1 MNTYIRPAF
10 VLLLLFTLITGLAYP
25 LAITGFAQIVLP
37 KQANGSLILKDGK
50 VIGSSLVGQSFTS
63 DRYFRGRPSAT
74 SAIDPDD
81 ATKTVDSPY
90 NAASSTGSN
99 LGPSSKLLKEA
110 IAERSAAVGI
120 VPAPADLVT
129 TSASGLDPHISPAAA
144 MVQIARVAKLRS
156 IPESSLQALVIKL
169 TEGRDF
175 GLLGEPRINVL
186 ALNLGLDAMK
196 P

>member
-81 ATKTVDSPY
+81 ATKTVDAPY